1 MNGCR
6 EDRRAVE
13 CSVCKIKVKDVER
26 VLLPFLISQSPAAW
40 RLEAQ
45 GMRKWDRS
53 GQRAGD
59 SGPEWQVGMICEVL
73 GLTLSHASLEDE
85 AEATKYLRS

>member
-6 EDRRAVE
+6 GDRRAAE
-13 CSVCKIKVKDVER
+13 CSVCKIKVKAVER
-26 VLLPFLISQSPAAW
+26 VTFPVFNKPELQPGGW
-40 RLEAQ
+40 EAQ

-59 SGPEWQVGMICEVL
+59 PGPEWQMGMICEGL
-73 GLTLSHASLEDE
+73 GLTFSQASLEDE
-85 AEATKYLRS
+85 AEATKSLRL